1 LNVIFIILIILGGKG
16 YICLG
21 WITHLIF
28 YYETEEEVSGLAQE
42 EVNPMY

>member
-21 WITHLIF
+21 WITDPVS
-28 YYETEEEVSGLAQE
+28 YNETQEEVSGLAQE